1 MDFIST
7 SQLADRIA
15 IGALIVSIISIIYA
29 YRSRNTA
36 HKSHDI
42 AREAHKE
49 NKNLAKLVKKNSVL
63 QSLSEVTKNY
73 VEAMALVADSII
85 ILEQL
90 KDKVGLQE
98 LKDKQI
104 EFKQE
109 ILNLKEMHNSINDQ
123 SESKDA
129 AYFEELSS
137 SVNQLVQA
145 SELMKTAESSRYR
158 HIFRDSQGAK
168 NKEHMP

>member
-1 MDFIST
+1 MNFIPT
-7 SQLADRIA
+7 LQLAESIA

-36 HKSHDI
+36 HKSHEI
-42 AREAHKE
+42 AREAHDE
-49 NKNLAKLVKKNSVL
+49 NKNLTKLIKKNTVL
-63 QSLSEVTKNY
+63 KSLSEVTKNY
-73 VEAMALVADSII
+73 TEAMAFVADSMI

-90 KDKVGLQE
+90 EDKDGLQE
-98 LKDKQI
+98 LNGKQD
-104 EFKQE
+104 EFKKE
-109 ILNLKEMHNSINDQ
+109 ILNLKEMHNSIDDQ
-123 SESKDA
+123 SELNDA

-158 HIFRDSQGAK
+158 HIFRDLRAAT

>member
-1 MDFIST
+1 MNFIPT
-7 SQLADRIA
+7 LQLAESIA

-29 YRSRNTA
+29 YKSKNTA
-36 HKSHDI
+36 KKSHQL
-42 AREAHKE
+42 AREAHEE
-49 NKNLAKLVKKNSVL
+49 NKNLTKLVKKNTVL
-63 QSLSEVTKNY
+63 QNLSEVTKNY
-73 VEAMALVADSII
+73 TEAMAFVADSMI

-90 KDKVGLQE
+90 EDKDGLHE
-98 LKDKQI
+98 LKDKQN

-123 SESKDA
+123 SALNDA

-145 SELMKTAESSRYR
+145 SKLMKTAESSRYR
-158 HIFRDSQGAK
+158 HIFSDLQGAK
-168 NKEHMP
+168 NKEHVP

>member
-1 MDFIST
+1 MDFIPT
-7 SQLADRIA
+7 LQLADKVA

-36 HKSHDI
+36 HKSHEI
-42 AREAHKE
+42 AREAHEE
-49 NKNLAKLVKKNSVL
+49 NKNLTKLIKKNTVL
-63 QSLSEVTKNY
+63 KSLGEVTKNY
-73 VEAMALVADSII
+73 TEAMAFVSDSII

-90 KDKVGLQE
+90 KDKDGLQE
-98 LKDKQI
+98 LKDKQN
-104 EFKQE
+104 EFKKE

-123 SESKDA
+123 SELNDA

-158 HIFRDSQGAK
+158 HIFRDLQAAT
-168 NKEHMP
+168 NKEYIP